1 MQVDARILDGP
12 SLTYEKE
19 FGSVK
24 DGSWNLRNG
33 VRFHKCGRIVS
44 YGIASFAPEQRYGGP
59 GPEGLQVNPNSQ
71 LPLDPRLDS
80 QELAPL

>member
-1 MQVDARILDGP
+1 MDARILDGP

-33 VRFHKCGRIVS
+33 VRFHKCGKITS

-59 GPEGLQVNPNSQ
+59 GPDGLQVN
-71 LPLDPRLDS
+71 LATRPLRSLDCIYKNWHGCK
-80 QELAPL
+80 